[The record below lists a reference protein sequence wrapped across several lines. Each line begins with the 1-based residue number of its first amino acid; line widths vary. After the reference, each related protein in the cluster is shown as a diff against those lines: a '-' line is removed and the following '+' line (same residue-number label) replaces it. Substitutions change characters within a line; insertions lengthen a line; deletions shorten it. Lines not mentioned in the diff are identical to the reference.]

1 MKKIDYAS
9 ICAVESGALGA
20 FADPYLRM
28 MVWGA
33 LWDQVRDAQIDP
45 LRFAR
50 LALKEMPR
58 EKDEQLFPTLVGR
71 LTRVVNIYASPEKR
85 DSVLPGVERA
95 PWTGPMDTTRPNSIR
110 RARIH
115 PLLPPPHPPET
126 LPRLAGLRS

>member
-20 FADPYLRM
+20 FADPYLRTM
-28 MVWGA
+28 LWGA

-45 LRFAR
+45 LRFGR

-71 LTRVVNIYASPEKR
+71 LTRVVNTYASPAKR
-85 DSVLPGVERA
+85 EAMLPEVERVL
-95 PWTGPMDTTRPNSIR
+95 WTGAMDAARPYSIR
-110 RARIH
+110 RAYID
-115 PLLPPPHPPET
+115 
-126 LPRLAGLRS
+126 A